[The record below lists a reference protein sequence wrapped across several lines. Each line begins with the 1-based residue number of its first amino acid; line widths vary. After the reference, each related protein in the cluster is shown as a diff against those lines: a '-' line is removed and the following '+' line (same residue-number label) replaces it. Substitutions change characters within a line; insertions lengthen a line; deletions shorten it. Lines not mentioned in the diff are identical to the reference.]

1 MLFLKYK
8 EVYMARKIH
17 VLHIKEINHFNKA
30 GELLWKDE
38 DLDNVLHDEGELYIL
53 SAAFATGYSGYGV
66 APDNLYLGLDTSTR
80 TLGETDTLSLVGEN
94 SQANGYERKA
104 LSTHGTGVSGQDF
117 VLNQPTTFYRAESKI
132 WTWSCVNDAWTTVT
146 KLFLCTAP
154 SGISGKL
161 ICSVPLSSSRLLQP
175 GDVISAAI
183 YIGLSE

>member
-1 MLFLKYK
+1 MVK
-8 EVYMARKIH
+8 KIH
-17 VLHIKEINHFNKA
+17 VLHIREISHLNKY
-30 GELLWKDE
+30 GKILWKDK
-38 DLDNVLHDEGELYIL
+38 DLKNILHDEGELYIL

-80 TLGETDTLSLVGEN
+80 TLGEADTLSLVGEN
-94 SQANGYERKA
+94 AQTNGYERKA
-104 LSTHGTGVSGQDF
+104 LSTQGTGVSGQDF

-154 SGISGKL
+154 SGTSGKL

>member
-1 MLFLKYK
+1 
-8 EVYMARKIH
+8 MARKIH
-17 VLHIKEINHFNKA
+17 VLHISEIIHLNKD
-30 GELLWKDE
+30 GKILWKDK
-38 DLDNVLHDEGELYIL
+38 DLDNILHDEGELYIL

-66 APDNLYLGLDTSTR
+66 APNNLYLGLDTSAR

-94 SQANGYERKA
+94 LMTNGYERKA
-104 LSTHGTGVSGQDF
+104 LSSQGTGVSGQDF

-132 WTWSCVNDAWTTVT
+132 LTWSCINAAWTTVA

-154 SGISGKL
+154 SGTSGKL
-161 ICSVPLSSSRLLQP
+161 ICSVPLSSNRLLQP

>member
-1 MLFLKYK
+1 
-8 EVYMARKIH
+8 MARKIH

-117 VLNQPTTFYRAESKI
+117 VLNQPSTCI
-132 WTWSCVNDAWTTVT
+132 NDAWTTVT
-146 KLFLCTAP
+146 KLFLCTVAT
-154 SGISGKL
+154 GINGKL
-161 ICSVPLSSSRLLQP
+161 ICSIPLSSSRTLQP
-175 GDVISAAI
+175 GDVISAAM